1 MPTTLELYEKIK
13 TKLDADAAKTL
24 IEYIQESVEKGSAT
38 KDDLLK
44 TGAKLEKHISDVE
57 VRLDKRIADVEAKLE
72 KQISDVEVRLD
83 KRITDVEA
91 KLEKQISDVE
101 VRLDKRIFNVEAR
114 LDARITKEI
123 HRLESR
129 LYIVAAVLLGFILLS
144 NPEGFQKSLKFLAG
158 LFG

>member
-44 TGAKLEKHISDVE
+44 TGAKLERHISE
-57 VRLDKRIADVEAKLE
+57 
-72 KQISDVEVRLD
+72 VEVRLD

-91 KLEKQISDVE
+91 KLEKQISEVE
-101 VRLDKRIFNVEAR
+101 VRLDKRITDVEAR

-129 LYIVAAVLLGFILLS
+129 LYVVAAVLLGFILLS

>member
-1 MPTTLELYEKIK
+1 VPTTLELYEKIK

-44 TGAKLEKHISDVE
+44 TGAKLERHISE
-57 VRLDKRIADVEAKLE
+57 
-72 KQISDVEVRLD
+72 VEVRLD

-91 KLEKQISDVE
+91 KLEKQISEVE
-101 VRLDKRIFNVEAR
+101 VRLDKRITDVEAR

-129 LYIVAAVLLGFILLS
+129 LYVVAAVLLGFILLS

>member
-44 TGAKLEKHISDVE
+44 TGAKLERHISE
-57 VRLDKRIADVEAKLE
+57 
-72 KQISDVEVRLD
+72 VEVRLD

-91 KLEKQISDVE
+91 KLEKQISEVE
-101 VRLDKRIFNVEAR
+101 VRLDKRITDVEAK

-129 LYIVAAVLLGFILLS
+129 LYVVAAVLLGFILLS

>member
-44 TGAKLEKHISDVE
+44 TGAKLERHISE
-57 VRLDKRIADVEAKLE
+57 
-72 KQISDVEVRLD
+72 VEVRLD

-91 KLEKQISDVE
+91 KLEKQISEVE

-129 LYIVAAVLLGFILLS
+129 LYVVAAVLLGFILLS

>member
-1 MPTTLELYEKIK
+1 
-13 TKLDADAAKTL
+13 
-24 IEYIQESVEKGSAT
+24 
-38 KDDLLK
+38 
-44 TGAKLEKHISDVE
+44 
-57 VRLDKRIADVEAKLE
+57 
-72 KQISDVEVRLD
+72 
-83 KRITDVEA
+83 
-91 KLEKQISDVE
+91 
-101 VRLDKRIFNVEAR
+101 VEAR

>member
-44 TGAKLEKHISDVE
+44 TGAKLERHISE
-57 VRLDKRIADVEAKLE
+57 
-72 KQISDVEVRLD
+72 VEVRLD
-83 KRITDVEA
+83 KRITD
-91 KLEKQISDVE
+91 
-101 VRLDKRIFNVEAR
+101 VEAR

-129 LYIVAAVLLGFILLS
+129 LYVVAAVLLGFILLS